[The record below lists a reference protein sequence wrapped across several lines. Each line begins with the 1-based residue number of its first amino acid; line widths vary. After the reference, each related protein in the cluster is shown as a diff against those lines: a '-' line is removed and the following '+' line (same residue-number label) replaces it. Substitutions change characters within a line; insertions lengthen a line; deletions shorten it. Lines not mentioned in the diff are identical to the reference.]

1 MLNGS
6 EYDNVNNDFDVNTS
20 RFEEAALAS
29 NRGARVHPLGFID
42 GFQNQRKIRIT
53 YDRTK
58 DTLLGAV
65 GAIPLGITLPRN
77 AVIKKGWIDC
87 PIPPTSGGSATLA
100 IHLVGANDVLSA
112 LAIASFTGIIDCIQT
127 GLATN
132 MIKLAAP
139 KELTLTVAVDTLVT
153 GLFHVYLEY
162 DISDP
167 A

>member
-1 MLNGS
+1 MLDGT
-6 EYDNVNNDFDVNTS
+6 EFDNVNNDFDVNTS
-20 RFEEAALAS
+20 RFEETARAS

-42 GFQNQRKIRIT
+42 GFQTQRKIRIT

-58 DTLLGAV
+58 DLLLGAV

-77 AVIKKGWIDC
+77 AVIKKAWVDC

-100 IHLVGANDVLSA
+100 LHLVGANDILSA
-112 LAIASFTGIIDCIQT
+112 LAIASFTGIFDCIQT
-127 GLATN
+127 GLSTN
-132 MIKLAAP
+132 MIKLTAP
-139 KELTLTVAVDTLVT
+139 KELILTVAVDTLLT
-153 GLFHVYLEY
+153 GKFHVFMEY